1 MHRRFASLILG
12 LLLAAAVRAEGAA
25 GTANGATWPDEAA
38 RLLWTV
44 TDNGYAL
51 DAAAADA
58 WCRGLRTAGFDDW
71 RLPTIDELASLYEKQ
86 SSRTIKIRPPF
97 VLSPGGACLW
107 SSTRGACCRQL
118 PNAWG
123 FDFTDGSTRGGGQLP
138 GRGEG
143 SDWRAVCVRDSGR
156 ASGS

>member
-1 MHRRFASLILG
+1 MRRRVASLILG
-12 LLLAAAVRAEGAA
+12 FLLAAVGRAED
-25 GTANGATWPDEAA
+25 TAVTADPATWLDDAT

-51 DAAAADA
+51 DAAAADS
-58 WCRGLRTAGFDDW
+58 WCRGLRSAGFDDW

-86 SSRTIKIRPPF
+86 SSRTIKIRSPF

-138 GRGEG
+138 GKSEG
-143 SDWRAVCVRDSGR
+143 ADWRALCVRGPASP
-156 ASGS
+156 SGS